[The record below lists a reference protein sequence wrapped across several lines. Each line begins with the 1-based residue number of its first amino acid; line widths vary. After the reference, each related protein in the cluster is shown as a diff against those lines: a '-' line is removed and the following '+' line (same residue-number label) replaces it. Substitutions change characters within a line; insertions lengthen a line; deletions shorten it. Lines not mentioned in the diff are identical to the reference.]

1 MEFFC
6 FFVWVFLWGFLFG
19 LFVFKKV
26 IHERGANLGCP
37 LSVAFFERGKLL
49 LENSADVSFK
59 HLLVQGFSTAYVG

>member
-1 MEFFC
+1 MGFFC
-6 FFVWVFLWGFLFG
+6 FFVGVFLFG

-26 IHERGANLGCP
+26 IHESGANLGCP

-59 HLLVQGFSTAYVG
+59 YLLVQGFSTAYVG